1 MKKALLTVA
10 LLAASHASSQETWQ
24 TIHTEHFNV
33 HFSTE
38 NQQWA
43 RSAAT
48 ELEIVRDKVL
58 KQQNRAL
65 DEVVD
70 VLVFDPFNASN
81 GFALPVT
88 NKPLMALFTTPP
100 QSDTVISNTDGWQQL
115 LILHEYIHLVH
126 LAQPTRS
133 DVRQAIRNSW
143 DIYDL
148 VEGEMPRWAAEGY
161 ATLLESKMTGR
172 GRLYDNLS
180 EAILVEFAQQGALP
194 QYSQLSSTEGGYLAG
209 SMAYLMGSRFLAWLE
224 ENYSAQTLDAVWT
237 RMQAVKARDFNEAFS
252 GVFGDSP
259 ERLYRRFIAEYTYKA
274 MAKEV
279 SEQTLTGKLWL
290 ELDLYASNPVLS
302 LDNSKLAIVERNKD
316 DETRLVIY
324 STDDNQQAADD
335 FAKQQQALL
344 DDDPADIADK
354 APSVFKRKQKHVL
367 HQINRQGIKNP
378 QWLDESTLFF
388 TATTTVGKGSI
399 QGISDLYRYD
409 IDTGKVTALS
419 HHAGLRRFSI
429 SDNGQTVYAE
439 QTKHGFSE
447 LVRLD
452 LNTGVATPLFE
463 KSLETVYDYPLL
475 SPNKTQLAY
484 LKATLNANWQLY
496 IQDVNSQQS
505 IAVSM
510 PDGYQYVSQP
520 NWQAD
525 GTGLYFVAGKNK
537 ALDLYHYDLQSN
549 SLRQLTQGQ
558 EAIAH
563 PMAMNNGELLYLSIT
578 AEGPNIKHFAEQP
591 QGLEVVEFAKS
602 AAPPRGQVTS
612 EVLPEAKI
620 YPQSPTEPADYDIW
634 QQKPTFSL
642 ASQYYSASSSLLTL
656 GVKSNDFL
664 KQLDLQ
670 AGYSVDLHDKAL
682 EGVFA
687 AARYSAFDLK
697 FKALLF
703 DYDLESAKQ
712 YHSQIPVKISNTGAH
727 LAMSYPL
734 QFQQL
739 SITPSL
745 SYNYS
750 DFSKGDDQWLTL
762 GLKQKW
768 QHDRQ
773 RYGFAQSVSAQWL
786 SGDANSNNWQGYNFA
801 TVLSGYAFDIPVYVN
816 FAQQYRDDSILALGG
831 YESNLINN
839 DTQSGFVVA
848 PELPFISQSGNRY
861 KGYGGGISYK
871 DSLPWLYYQQHQVD
885 NRVYAQSYGLKWR
898 GDFSFGMGPAG
909 LNDVNLDFGVARVE
923 GDDFENDLRAWLSFY
938 YSL

>member
-1 MKKALLTVA
+1 MIKALLIGTLLVA
-10 LLAASHASSQETWQ
+10 GQAFSQEVWQ

-43 RSAAT
+43 QSAAT
-48 ELEIVRDKVL
+48 ELEIVRNKVL

-65 DEVVD
+65 DEVID
-70 VLVFDPFNASN
+70 VVVFDPFNASN

-88 NKPLMALFTTPP
+88 IKPLMALFTTPP
-100 QSDTVISNTDGWQQL
+100 QSDSMIANTDSWQQL

-133 DVRQAIRNSW
+133 LPRQAIRNIW
-143 DIYDL
+143 DLYDL
-148 VEGEMPRWAAEGY
+148 SQSDMPRWVAEGY

-194 QYSQLSSTEGGYLAG
+194 SYGQLNRTEDSYMAG
-209 SMAYLMGSRFLAWLE
+209 SMAYLMGARFLAWLE
-224 ENYSAQTLDAVWT
+224 DNYSPKTLDAVWT
-237 RMQAVKARDFNEAFS
+237 RMQAVKSRDFNDAFS

-259 ERLYRRFIAEYTYKA
+259 ERLYRRFIAEYTYRA

-279 SEQTLTGKLWL
+279 SEQTLTSELWL

-324 STDDNQQAADD
+324 STADNQQAADD
-335 FAKQQQALL
+335 FAKQQQQLL
-344 DDDPADIADK
+344 DNDPVDIADK

-367 HQINRQGIKNP
+367 HQINKQGIKNP
-378 QWLDESTLFF
+378 QWLDENTLFF
-388 TATTTVGKGSI
+388 SATTTVGKGSI

-409 IDTGKVTALS
+409 IETGEISALT
-419 HHAGLRRFSI
+419 HHAGLRRFTI

-439 QTKHGFSE
+439 QTRHGFSE
-447 LVRLD
+447 LVHFD
-452 LNTGVATPLFE
+452 LNTGVSTPLFE

-475 SPNKTQLAY
+475 SPNNTKLAY
-484 LKATLNANWQLY
+484 LKVALNANWQLY
-496 IQDVNSQQS
+496 IQDLNSQQS
-505 IAVSM
+505 IAVPM
-510 PDGYQYVSQP
+510 PVGYQYVSQP

-525 GTGLYFVAGKNK
+525 GKGLYFVAGKNA
-537 ALDLYHYDLQSN
+537 ALDLYHYDLNSY

-558 EAIAH
+558 EAVAH

-591 QGLEVVEFAKS
+591 QGSEVTKFAKS
-602 AAPPRGQVTS
+602 AAPPRGQLTS

-620 YPQSPTEPADYDIW
+620 YQQSPTQPANYDIW

-656 GVKSNDFL
+656 GVKSSDFL

-670 AGYSVDLHDKAL
+670 AGFSVDLHDKAL

-687 AARYSAFDLK
+687 AAKYSAFDLK

-712 YHSQIPVKISNTGAH
+712 YHSQTPLNISNTGAH
-727 LAMSYPL
+727 VAMSYPM

-739 SITPSL
+739 NITPTL

-750 DFSKGDDQWLTL
+750 NYAQGDDQWLKL
-762 GLKQKW
+762 GLKQQW

-773 RYGFAQSVSAQWL
+773 RYGVSQSLRAEWL
-786 SGDANSNNWQGYNFA
+786 SGDADSNNWQGYNFA

-816 FAQQYRDDSILALGG
+816 FAQQYRDDHTLALGG
-831 YESNLINN
+831 YESNLINK
-839 DTQSGFVVA
+839 DTQSGFVSA
-848 PELPFISQSGNRY
+848 PELPLFSQLGNRY

-898 GDFSFGMGPAG
+898 GDFSFGLGPAG
-909 LNDVNLDFGVARVE
+909 LNDVNIDFGVARVE
-923 GDDFENDLRAWLSFY
+923 SDDFENDLRAWLSFY

>member
-1 MKKALLTVA
+1 MIKALLIGTLLVA
-10 LLAASHASSQETWQ
+10 GQAFSQEVWQ

-43 RSAAT
+43 QSAAT
-48 ELEIVRDKVL
+48 ELEVVRNKVL

-65 DEVVD
+65 DEVID
-70 VLVFDPFNASN
+70 VVVFDPFNASN

-88 NKPLMALFTTPP
+88 IKPLMVLFTTPP
-100 QSDTVISNTDGWQQL
+100 QSDSMIANTDSWQQL

-133 DVRQAIRNSW
+133 LPRQAIRNIW
-143 DIYDL
+143 DLYDL
-148 VEGEMPRWAAEGY
+148 SQSDMPRWVAEGY

-194 QYSQLSSTEGGYLAG
+194 SYGQLNRTEDRYMAG
-209 SMAYLMGSRFLAWLE
+209 SMAYLMGARFLAWLE
-224 ENYSAQTLDAVWT
+224 DNYSPKTLDAVWT
-237 RMQAVKARDFNEAFS
+237 RMQAVKSRDFNDAFS
-252 GVFGDSP
+252 GVFGDPP

-279 SEQTLTGKLWL
+279 SEQTLTSKLWL
-290 ELDLYASNPVLS
+290 ELDLYASNPALS

-324 STDDNQQAADD
+324 STADNQQAADD
-335 FAKQQQALL
+335 FAKQQQQLL
-344 DDDPADIADK
+344 DDDPEDIADR

-367 HQINRQGIKNP
+367 HQINKQGIKNP
-378 QWLDESTLFF
+378 QWLDEDTLFF

-409 IDTGKVTALS
+409 IETGEISALT
-419 HHAGLRRFSI
+419 HRAGLRRFTI

-439 QTKHGFSE
+439 QTRHGFSE
-447 LVRLD
+447 LVRFD
-452 LNTGVATPLFE
+452 LNTGVSTPLFE

-475 SPNKTQLAY
+475 SPNKTKLAY
-484 LKATLNANWQLY
+484 LKVALNANWQLY
-496 IQDVNSQQS
+496 IQDMNSQQS
-505 IAVSM
+505 IAVPM
-510 PDGYQYVSQP
+510 PEGYQYVSQP

-525 GTGLYFVAGKNK
+525 GKGLYFVAGKNA
-537 ALDLYHYDLQSN
+537 ALDLYHYDLSRN

-558 EAIAH
+558 EAVAY

-578 AEGPNIKHFAEQP
+578 AEGPDIKHFAEQP
-591 QGLEVVEFAKS
+591 QGLEVAELAS
-602 AAPPRGQVTS
+602 NTAPPRGQVTS

-620 YPQSPTEPADYDIW
+620 YKQSPIEPANYDIW
-634 QQKPTFSL
+634 QQKSTFSL
-642 ASQYYSASSSLLTL
+642 SSQYYSASSSLLTL
-656 GVKSNDFL
+656 GIKSNDFL

-687 AARYSAFDLK
+687 AAKYSAFDLK

-712 YHSQIPVKISNTGAH
+712 YHSNTPLNVSNTGAH
-727 LAMSYPL
+727 FAMSYPM

-739 SITPSL
+739 NITPTL

-750 DFSKGDDQWLTL
+750 DYAKGDDQWLKL
-762 GLKQKW
+762 GLKQQW

-773 RYGFAQSVSAQWL
+773 RYGFGQSLRAEWL
-786 SGDANSNNWQGYNFA
+786 SGDADSSNWQGYNFA

-816 FAQQYRDDSILALGG
+816 FAQQYRDDSTLALGG
-831 YESNLINN
+831 YESNLINK
-839 DTQSGFVVA
+839 DTQSGFVSA
-848 PELPFISQSGNRY
+848 PELPFFSQLGNRY

-898 GDFSFGMGPAG
+898 GDFSFGLGPAG
-909 LNDVNLDFGVARVE
+909 LNDVNIDFGVARVE
-923 GDDFENDLRAWLSFY
+923 SDDFENDLRAWLSFY

>member
-1 MKKALLTVA
+1 MIKALLIGTLLVA
-10 LLAASHASSQETWQ
+10 GHAFSQEVWQ

-43 RSAAT
+43 QSAAT
-48 ELEIVRDKVL
+48 ELEIVRNKVL

-65 DEVVD
+65 DEVID
-70 VLVFDPFNASN
+70 VVVFDPFNASN

-88 NKPLMALFTTPP
+88 IKPLMALFTTPP
-100 QSDTVISNTDGWQQL
+100 QSDSMIANTDSWQQL

-133 DVRQAIRNSW
+133 LPRQAIRNIW
-143 DIYDL
+143 DLYDL
-148 VEGEMPRWAAEGY
+148 SQSDMPRWVAEGY

-194 QYSQLSSTEGGYLAG
+194 SYGQLNRTEDSYMAG
-209 SMAYLMGSRFLAWLE
+209 SMAYLMGARFLAWLE
-224 ENYSAQTLDAVWT
+224 DNYSPNTLDAVWT
-237 RMQAVKARDFNEAFS
+237 RMQAVKSRDFNDAFS

-279 SEQTLTGKLWL
+279 SEQTLTSELWL

-324 STDDNQQAADD
+324 STADNQQAADD
-335 FAKQQQALL
+335 FAKQQQQLL
-344 DDDPADIADK
+344 DDDPADIADR

-367 HQINRQGIKNP
+367 HQINKQGIKNP
-378 QWLDESTLFF
+378 QWLDEDTLFF

-409 IDTGKVTALS
+409 IETGEISALT
-419 HHAGLRRFSI
+419 HHAGLRRFTI

-439 QTKHGFSE
+439 QTRHGFSE
-447 LVRLD
+447 LVRFD
-452 LNTGVATPLFE
+452 LNTGVSTPLFK

-475 SPNKTQLAY
+475 SPNKTKLAY
-484 LKATLNANWQLY
+484 LKVALNANWQLY
-496 IQDVNSQQS
+496 IQDMNSQQS
-505 IAVSM
+505 IAVPM
-510 PDGYQYVSQP
+510 PEGYQYVSQP

-525 GTGLYFVAGKNK
+525 GKGLYFVAGKNA
-537 ALDLYHYDLQSN
+537 ALDLYHYDLSRN

-558 EAIAH
+558 EAVAY

-578 AEGPNIKHFAEQP
+578 AEGPDIKHFAEQP
-591 QGLEVVEFAKS
+591 QGLEVAELAS
-602 AAPPRGQVTS
+602 NTAPPRGQVTS

-620 YPQSPTEPADYDIW
+620 YKQSPTEPANYDIW

-642 ASQYYSASSSLLTL
+642 ASQYYSASSSLLTIGL
-656 GVKSNDFL
+656 KSNDFL

-687 AARYSAFDLK
+687 AAKYSAFDLK

-712 YHSQIPVKISNTGAH
+712 YHSNTPLNVSNTGAH
-727 LAMSYPL
+727 FAMSYPM

-739 SITPSL
+739 NITPTL

-750 DFSKGDDQWLTL
+750 DYAKGDDQWLKL
-762 GLKQKW
+762 GLKQQW

-773 RYGFAQSVSAQWL
+773 RYGLSQSLRAEWL
-786 SGDANSNNWQGYNFA
+786 SGDADSNNWQGYNFA

-816 FAQQYRDDSILALGG
+816 FAQQYRDDSTLALGG
-831 YESNLINN
+831 YESNLINK
-839 DTQSGFVVA
+839 DTQSGFVSA
-848 PELPFISQSGNRY
+848 PELPFFSQLGNRY

-898 GDFSFGMGPAG
+898 GDFSFGLGPAG
-909 LNDVNLDFGVARVE
+909 LNDVNIDFGVARVE
-923 GDDFENDLRAWLSFY
+923 SDDFENDLRAWLSFY